1 MSKSISPKIL
11 CIIPAREGSKGL
23 KNKNLKKL
31 NNHPLIAWS
40 IFAAKKCK
48 KISEI
53 VVSTDSLKISKI
65 SKKYGVSVPF
75 IRPKKLATDKASTFS
90 VLKHAIDYFKK
101 KKIKFEYLLLL
112 EPTSPLRDYRD
123 IEFCINKIIN
133 NDIETIVSVSKVKA
147 QHPNFL
153 FKINKKNILR
163 PYLNNNFKSTMRR
176 QDIQPLYFLEG
187 SLYISKIS
195 TLLRKKTF
203 YHNKTQAFEVK
214 NWRSLEIDDI
224 NDFNL
229 AKYYIKNYE

>member
-1 MSKSISPKIL
+1 MHYSSK
-11 CIIPAREGSKGL
+11 RGEQRF
-23 KNKNLKKL
+23 KNKNLKRL

-53 VVSTDSLKISKI
+53 VVSTDSLKNFKNI
-65 SKKYGVSVPF
+65 KKYGVSVPF
-75 IRPKKLATDKASTFS
+75 IDQKNLQQIKQALLAF
-90 VLKHAIDYFKK
+90 LKHAIDYFKK

-214 NWRSLEIDDI
+214 IGDL
-224 NDFNL
+224 
-229 AKYYIKNYE
+229 

>member
-23 KNKNLKKL
+23 KNKNLKRL

-101 KKIKFEYLLLL
+101 KK
-112 EPTSPLRDYRD
+112 
-123 IEFCINKIIN
+123 NKI
-133 NDIETIVSVSKVKA
+133 
-147 QHPNFL
+147 
-153 FKINKKNILR
+153 
-163 PYLNNNFKSTMRR
+163 
-176 QDIQPLYFLEG
+176 
-187 SLYISKIS
+187 
-195 TLLRKKTF
+195 
-203 YHNKTQAFEVK
+203 
-214 NWRSLEIDDI
+214 
-224 NDFNL
+224 
-229 AKYYIKNYE
+229 

>member
-1 MSKSISPKIL
+1 M
-11 CIIPAREGSKGL
+11 IIKVFLPCRAGSQRV
-23 KNKNLKKL
+23 KNKNIRKFNMYKFGLIELKIKQL
-31 NNHPLIAWS
+31 LKVKQINEIILSTDDNKIIKFIKH
-40 IFAAKKCK
+40 FKNK
-48 KISEI
+48 KIKL
-53 VVSTDSLKISKI
+53 D
-65 SKKYGVSVPF
+65 

-195 TLLRKKTF
+195 
-203 YHNKTQAFEVK
+203 V
-214 NWRSLEIDDI
+214 
-224 NDFNL
+224 
-229 AKYYIKNYE
+229 